1 MAVIFVVDDEKDICE
16 IVKINLE
23 KNGYDVKT
31 FLSAEEALKA
41 MKSGKPDLL
50 ILDIMLGGMDGLE
63 MCKTIRAAE
72 DLRFVP
78 ILFLSAKSTEVDKV
92 LGLELGADDY
102 LTKPFSIHELV
113 ARVKAILRRTASVA
127 PAPNQEVLNYK
138 GIELYADKY
147 LVNVDGSEI
156 SLTKTEFEIL
166 KLFME
171 YPGKIFSRDNII
183 DSVRG
188 DDVYVIDRTV
198 DVHVMNLRKKL
209 GPYKGAIKTYS
220 GVGYGLKAR

>member
-1 MAVIFVVDDEKDICE
+1 MAKVFVVDDEKDICE
-16 IVKINLE
+16 ILKINLE
-23 KNGYDVKT
+23 KNGYEVKT
-31 FLSAEEALKA
+31 FLSAEDALRV
-41 MKSGKPDLL
+41 MKSEKPDLL

-63 MCKTIRAAE
+63 MCKTMRSAD
-72 DLRFVP
+72 DLKSVP

-113 ARVKAILRRTASVA
+113 ARVKAILRRTATVRETPPGEA
-127 PAPNQEVLNYK
+127 LTYK
-138 GIELYADKY
+138 GIELHTDKY
-147 LVNVDGSEI
+147 LVSVDGSEI

-166 KLFME
+166 KLFMQ

-209 GPYKGAIKTYS
+209 GPYKEAIKTYS

>member
-1 MAVIFVVDDEKDICE
+1 MARIFVVDDEKDICE
-16 IVKINLE
+16 ILKINLE

-31 FLSAEEALKA
+31 FLSAEEALKV
-41 MKSGKPDLL
+41 MKSEKPDLL
-50 ILDIMLGGMDGLE
+50 VLDIMLGGMDGLE
-63 MCKTIRAAE
+63 MCKTMRSSE
-72 DLRFVP
+72 ELKLVP

-113 ARVKAILRRTASVA
+113 ARVKAILRRSVPGREA
-127 PAPNQEVLNYK
+127 PHKEVLAYK
-138 GIELYADKY
+138 GIELYTDKY
-147 LVNVDGSEI
+147 LVSVDGNEI

-209 GPYKGAIKTYS
+209 GPYKEAIKTYS

>member
-1 MAVIFVVDDEKDICE
+1 MPKIFVVDDEKDICE
-16 IVKINLE
+16 ILKLNLE
-23 KNGYDVKT
+23 KNGFETKT
-31 FLSAEEALKA
+31 FLSAEAALSV
-41 MKSGKPDLL
+41 MKSEKPDLL

-63 MCKTIRAAE
+63 MCKTMRASE
-72 DLRFVP
+72 DFKYIP
-78 ILFLSAKSTEVDKV
+78 ILFLSAKSNEVDKV

-102 LTKPFSIHELV
+102 LSKPFSIHELI
-113 ARVKAILRRTASVA
+113 ARVKAILRRSSYKAEPPQS
-127 PAPNQEVLNYK
+127 EVLVYK
-138 GIELYADKY
+138 GIELWPDKY
-147 LVNVDGSEI
+147 SVFVDGQEI

-166 KLFME
+166 KLFMQ

-209 GPYKGAIKTYS
+209 GAYKTAIKTYS
-220 GVGYGLKAR
+220 GVGYGLKTR

>member
-1 MAVIFVVDDEKDICE
+1 MARIFVVDDEKDICE

-23 KNGYDVKT
+23 KNGYEVKT
-31 FLSAEEALKA
+31 FLSAEEALKV
-41 MKSGKPDLL
+41 MKSEKPDLL
-50 ILDIMLGGMDGLE
+50 VLDIMLGGMDGLE
-63 MCKTIRAAE
+63 MCKTMRSSE
-72 DLRFVP
+72 DLKLVP

-102 LTKPFSIHELV
+102 LTKPFSIHELA
-113 ARVKAILRRTASVA
+113 ARVKAILRRSVTGR
-127 PAPNQEVLNYK
+127 ETIHKDVLTYK
-138 GIELYADKY
+138 GIELYTDKY
-147 LVNVDGSEI
+147 LVSVDGNEI
-156 SLTKTEFEIL
+156 NLTKTEFEIL

-209 GPYKGAIKTYS
+209 GPYKEAIKTYS
-220 GVGYGLKAR
+220 GVGYGMKAR

>member
-1 MAVIFVVDDEKDICE
+1 MARIFVVDDEKDICE

-23 KNGYDVKT
+23 KNGYEVKT
-31 FLSAEEALKA
+31 FLSAEEALKI
-41 MKSGKPDLL
+41 MKSEKPDLL

-63 MCKTIRAAE
+63 MCKMMRLAD
-72 DLRFVP
+72 DLKLVP
-78 ILFLSAKSTEVDKV
+78 ILFLSAKSAEVDKV

-102 LTKPFSIHELV
+102 LTKPFSIHELA
-113 ARVKAILRRTASVA
+113 ARVKAILRRSA
-127 PAPNQEVLNYK
+127 PSPGMPFKEVLAYK

-147 LVNVDGSEI
+147 LVSVDGNEI

-209 GPYKGAIKTYS
+209 GPYKEAIKTYS